1 MKYEII
7 FDDNKYIKHMIKNED
22 GKYEIDENNFEFDYL
37 FCYYL
42 KDNNLILDQEKKAE
56 QIKKEQEEASKPS
69 RLDQIEAQSI
79 FTALATDTLLEV

>member
-1 MKYEII
+1 MKAKIT
-7 FDDNKYIKHMIKNED
+7 FDENNYIKIFITDSN
-22 GKYEIDENNFEFDYL
+22 GNYEIDENNFEFDYL